1 MGEGCGGEG
10 ESGVGRV
17 GDGGGGGQESEGKQM
32 CVWEGGASL
41 GYARDLRWEKFQGVY
56 GSDYS

>member
-1 MGEGCGGEG
+1 MRCMESGGERTKSAG
-10 ESGVGRV
+10 EL
-17 GDGGGGGQESEGKQM
+17 
-32 CVWEGGASL
+32 WGASL